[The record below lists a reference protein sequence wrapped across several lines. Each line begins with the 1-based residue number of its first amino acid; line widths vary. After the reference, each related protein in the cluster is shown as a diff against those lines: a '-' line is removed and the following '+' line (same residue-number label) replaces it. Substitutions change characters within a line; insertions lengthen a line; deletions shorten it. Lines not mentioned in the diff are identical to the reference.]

1 MDCAARGE
9 IKFYKYYDSY
19 DDCDPWF
26 AGDCDFFFRKV
37 KIKESYNGKELF
49 YKGSTWAGQDSQTYY
64 PSVTATVDLPSNLK
78 VYLSMDVWDEDVRYD
93 DHIRTMSNMALTFEN
108 AIIGHSYSTTYQS
121 GGGRLT
127 VYYKL
132 LSCDSG
138 FTGRGCADCM
148 LNYYGSQCST
158 YCLPVSGSYNCDSN
172 GRKTCV
178 GRKAG
183 SSCED
188 CQSNYY
194 PRGRC
199 TVYCEVSAVNTCNSA
214 GDKICKE
221 NYYPS
226 GQCDTFCKPQ
236 PGIYTCSSLGV
247 RVPG

>member
-9 IKFYKYYDSY
+9 IEFYKYYDSY
-19 DDCDPWF
+19 DCDHRLS
-26 AGDCDFFFRKV
+26 GDCDFYFRDV
-37 KIKESYNGKELF
+37 KIRERPYSSEDLF
-49 YKGSTWAGQDSQTYY
+49 YKDSTRFKQDSQTYY
-64 PSVTATVDLPSNLK
+64 PSVTATVDLPSNLE
-78 VYLSMDVWDEDVRYD
+78 VYLSMDVWDKDVSKD
-93 DHIRTMSNMALTFEN
+93 DLIRTMYNMVLTFEN
-108 AIIGHSYSTTYQS
+108 AIIGHSYSTTYRS
-121 GGGRLT
+121 GSGRLT

-132 LSCDSG
+132 LSCDSY
-138 FTGRGCADCM
+138 
-148 LNYYGSQCST
+148 YYGSRCST
-158 YCLPVSGSYNCDSN
+158 YCRPVSGSYTCDSN

-183 SSCED
+183 SSCQD